1 MTAFSKTEHED
12 MMITLRYRSVNGY
25 YTVSNKDI
33 GSAAASGV
41 LQVVTNAACS
51 NGLFYSATRVLR

>member
-12 MMITLRYRSVNGY
+12 MMMTLRYRSVNGY

-51 NGLFYSATRVLR
+51 NEAIFRYINKYV

>member
-1 MTAFSKTEHED
+1 MTAFSKTEHDD
-12 MMITLRYRSVNGY
+12 MMMTLRYRSVNGY

-51 NGLFYSATRVLR
+51 NEAIFRYINKYV